1 MYMYVP
7 VLVST
12 SQHITSAK
20 NKLLHVVTPCETD
33 FIHYWT
39 IFLDVCTWSF
49 QEGHRYS
56 RRLPG
61 TMVRC
66 KHCSRTILHLTSFC
80 GQIKTL
86 FLIFKWVKKITFIQF
101 LIFFTKTLV
110 TKIFQDAS
118 CFQIAIYLK
127 AHQSSNHIT
136 TELETLLHVHRR
148 AIGSFFQMQL
158 QHVLDIHDCYNV
170 WSWLSTY
177 VKKFPL

>member
-1 MYMYVP
+1 MNTDYTLLNDFLGRLYMIIP
-7 VLVST
+7 RKLT
-12 SQHITSAK
+12 CITERFSWTFVHDHSKKAD
-20 NKLLHVVTPCETD
+20 L
-33 FIHYWT
+33 HYWT
-39 IFLDVCTWSF
+39 VFLDVCTWSF

-136 TELETLLHVHRR
+136 AELETLLHVYK
-148 AIGSFFQMQL
+148 FFQM
-158 QHVLDIHDCYNV
+158 HYNM
-170 WSWLSTY
+170 Y
-177 VKKFPL
+177 